1 MSLLQTLRNDPVTAW
16 AGLLV
21 LGVVTGIASAYTF
34 DIEQP
39 RGHISGLVRLY
50 APGLIFGSAL
60 GLYLFIVKESK
71 WWVAALFALSV
82 VVSWRLALLVVI
94 DQSWT
99 PFWAGATGAA
109 GMAAAAAV
117 LFRALRSPWRLLSL
131 VATGAVTGDLGLRI
145 TQSMDDWSGLFALWQ
160 PAVGL
165 ALGYGL
171 FLAKSKQD
179 TAEPAG

>member
-1 MSLLQTLRNDPVTAW
+1 MPLLQSLRNDPTAAW

-21 LGVVTGIASAYTF
+21 LGVATGIASAYTF
-34 DIEQP
+34 DIEGP
-39 RGHISGLVRLY
+39 RGQISGLVRVY
-50 APGLIFGSAL
+50 APGLIYGSAL
-60 GLYLFIVKESK
+60 GLYLLIVKESK

-82 VVSWRLALLVVI
+82 VVSWRLALLVAI
-94 DQSWT
+94 DQGWT

-117 LFRALRSPWRLLSL
+117 LFRALRSPWVLLSI
-131 VATGAVTGDLGLRI
+131 VATGAVTGDLGARI
-145 TQSMDDWSGLFALWQ
+145 MQSMDDWSGLFALWQ
-160 PAVGL
+160 AAVGL